1 MGHTDRSAGYMT
13 RPDKPNGFY
22 YLSHQTTAPDC
33 VIITAVTV
41 TPGDVHDSKPYLE
54 QLEYMHKN
62 VVPI

>member
-1 MGHTDRSAGYMT
+1 MT
-13 RPDKPNGFY
+13 RPGKPNGFY